1 MAKSTRKPAKTAT
14 KDKAQRASASPT
26 PKPERAGKSD
36 ASGAESASAS
46 AKVPPASAGSGA
58 QPATTVTAPASSTPT
73 RPQPVPSEFASMAD
87 AVAYLNGRTNV
98 EQLRPQQLD
107 GKTIFSLARM
117 AALVAAMGNPQSS
130 FKAVHVAGSKGKG
143 SVCEM
148 TSACLQACGYT
159 VGLYTSPH
167 LVDIRERIRI
177 GQSMISEADF
187 CRLLVIVARAAHAIS
202 KAHGDATHFELM
214 TAMAFQHFADQAV
227 DVAVVEVGL
236 GGRTDATNVLT
247 PEVCAIAAI
256 QLEHTQVLGNTLEKI
271 AREKAGI
278 MKAGVPTV
286 TISQP
291 ASVLAVFREVAEQV
305 GAPLLVVGQD
315 LEFSSRFEASP
326 ELGPHA
332 RVCLNT
338 PRSQFE
344 HLPVPLKGEHQALNC
359 GLALA
364 ILDQLRARGVET
376 PEGKVASGLSQTPNH
391 GRLEMVLRDPRI
403 VIDGAHNP
411 ESIAG
416 LVKALGAQVRYD
428 SLVVVFGCA
437 ADKDVT
443 GMLTNLSMGADK
455 LIFTRAE
462 GSARAIEPKELQR
475 KFAELSPKMTQVCPN
490 VREAINTAARAVGRD
505 DLIVVTGSFA
515 LAGEA
520 KGLIHAKFR
529 QPGAVAPRVTGAS
542 GTAASGV
549 IEEIKPGHDAARP
562 PSRHQGH

>member
-1 MAKSTRKPAKTAT
+1 MAKSTRKPIKSAAKG
-14 KDKAQRASASPT
+14 KG
-26 PKPERAGKSD
+26 ERAPGS
-36 ASGAESASAS
+36 
-46 AKVPPASAGSGA
+46 PPAKEARSQRPEALGDAGTAEGSTARGA
-58 QPATTVTAPASSTPT
+58 QPVAATTAKLSTTGAAS
-73 RPQPVPSEFASMAD
+73 RPQPVPTEFGTMAE
-87 AVAYLNGRTNV
+87 ALAYLDTRTNV

-107 GKTIFSLARM
+107 GKAIFSLARM
-117 AALVAAMGNPQSS
+117 AALVAAMGNPHSS
-130 FKAVHVAGSKGKG
+130 FKSVHVAGSKGKG

-148 TSACLQACGYT
+148 TSSCLQACGYT

-177 GQSMISEADF
+177 GQSMIGEADF
-187 CRLLVIVARAAHAIS
+187 CRLLVIAARAAHTIA
-202 KAHGDATHFELM
+202 KTHGEATHFELM

-236 GGRTDATNVLT
+236 GGRVDATNVLS

-256 QLEHTQVLGNTLEKI
+256 QLEHTQVLGNTVEKI

-278 MKAGVPTV
+278 MKRGVPTV
-286 TISQP
+286 TIPQP
-291 ASVLAVFREVAEQV
+291 ASVIAVFKEVAEQV
-305 GAPLLVVGQD
+305 GSPLLVVGQD

-364 ILDQLRARGVET
+364 ILDQLRGRGIET

-416 LVKALGAQVRYD
+416 LVRALGAQVRYD

-437 ADKDVT
+437 SDKDVA
-443 GMLTNLSMGADK
+443 GMLTSLSMGADK

-462 GSARAIEPKELQR
+462 GSARAMEPKELQR
-475 KFAELSPKMTQVCPN
+475 KFAELSPKMTQVAPN
-490 VREAINTAARAVGRD
+490 VREAINIAARAVGRD

-529 QPGAVAPRVTGAS
+529 QPGAATPRVSAGTGGAS
-542 GTAASGV
+542 NTASTITEV
-549 IEEIKPGHDAARP
+549 KPGHDATKPARRP
-562 PSRHQGH
+562 AP

>member
-1 MAKSTRKPAKTAT
+1 MAKSTRKPVKVTPPSKAERSAADNPAAERTSPQASTHAPHSTPAAST
-14 KDKAQRASASPT
+14 KAAAA
-26 PKPERAGKSD
+26 PE
-36 ASGAESASAS
+36 
-46 AKVPPASAGSGA
+46 PAPAA
-58 QPATTVTAPASSTPT
+58 QPHAPRAAAL
-73 RPQPVPSEFASMAD
+73 PSEFGSMAAALAFLD
-87 AVAYLNGRTNV
+87 SRTNV
-98 EQLRPQQLD
+98 EQLRPQTLD
-107 GKTIFSLARM
+107 TKHVFSLARM
-117 AALVAAMGNPQSS
+117 VALMAALGNPQSS
-130 FKAVHVAGSKGKG
+130 FRSVHVAGSKGKG

-148 TSACLQACGYT
+148 TSSCLQACGYT

-177 GQSMISEADF
+177 GQSMVSESDF
-187 CRLLVIVARAAHAIS
+187 CRLLHAAAKAAHSIART
-202 KAHGDATHFELM
+202 HGEPTHFELM
-214 TAMAFQHFADQAV
+214 TAIAFQHFADQAV
-227 DVAVVEVGL
+227 DVAVIEVGL
-236 GGRTDATNVLT
+236 GGRLDATNIIQ

-256 QLEHTQVLGNTLEKI
+256 QLEHTQVLGSTIEKI

-278 MKAGVPTV
+278 MKQGVPTV

-291 ASVLAVFREVAEQV
+291 APVLAVFKEVADHV

-364 ILDQLRARGVET
+364 ILDQLRARGIDT
-376 PEGKVASGLSQTPNH
+376 PEGKVASGLAQTPTH
-391 GRLEMVLRDPRI
+391 GRLEVVLRDPRI

-462 GSARAIEPKELQR
+462 ASARAIDPKDLQR
-475 KFAELSPKMTQVCPN
+475 KFAELSPKMTQVAPN
-490 VREAINTAARAVGRD
+490 VRDAINMAARAVGRD

-520 KGLIHAKFR
+520 KGLIQAKFR
-529 QPGAVAPRVTGAS
+529 QQPGTRAA
-542 GTAASGV
+542 AASSSNAAAATTIAEV
-549 IEEIKPGHDAARP
+549 KPNHAAARP
-562 PSRHQGH
+562 ARRKSP